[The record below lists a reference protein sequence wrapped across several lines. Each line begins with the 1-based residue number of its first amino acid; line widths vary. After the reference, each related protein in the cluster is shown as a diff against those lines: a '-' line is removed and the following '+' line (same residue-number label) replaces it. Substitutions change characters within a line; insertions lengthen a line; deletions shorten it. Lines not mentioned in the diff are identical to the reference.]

1 MRLSYSNQHGII
13 AVEKRLGLRYIIRV
27 RITVF
32 TVALLLAV
40 SAVATPTKSAS
51 EAEAQLSRVQSR
63 IRAVTEAVQSDVAA
77 RDAVAADLHQADQA
91 LASARQRYDEVRG
104 RHASSS
110 TRLAE
115 LRNEQGLARSAT
127 ETARDALAQQLRA
140 TYIAGRDDALKALL
154 NNGDPARTGRLLAY
168 YGYLERA
175 RTADFDAL
183 VNKSQR
189 LAKTEATVS
198 TETAQLADLEQARRK
213 EALALDSA
221 RKTRARALAQ
231 LQARIANRSVELK
244 ELKSNAA
251 ALEDLMKRLRAALTE
266 SGGDDFGAIGQGRR
280 AFSELHGK
288 LPWPARGSIAARY
301 GETRVGG
308 MSWNGVLLDTHRGA
322 EVRAPYFGRVAYAD
336 WLPGLGLL
344 LVLDHGGGWMSLYGY
359 NGQLLRK
366 VGDRVKPGDLIAQ
379 SLTDSDVGKA
389 QLYFEIRESAR
400 AVDPRTFL
408 KGMPSP

>member
-1 MRLSYSNQHGII
+1 LRLSYSNQHGII

-40 SAVATPTKSAS
+40 SAGATPTKSAS

-91 LASARQRYDEVRG
+91 LAAARQRYDEVRG

-280 AFSELHGK
+280 AFSELRGK

-308 MSWNGVLLDTHRGA
+308 MTWNGVLLDTHRGA

-379 SLTDSDVGKA
+379 SLNDSDVGKA